1 MREGLIEI
9 CAPVLEEDSY
19 KDSPAHLNPIQ
30 VIEQWRTLIKAPPK
44 VEQSLSFEVM
54 AGQVRVAAER
64 LMEVHHIFGD
74 AELPLTHD
82 VLAQRLIGGFEM
94 IYNDAVYHLRW
105 NANRDNTWSVYYQV
119 RGKEGTEPVGSGK
132 SLDDAVETAVAHRK
146 GDNNEGS

>member
-9 CAPVLEEDSY
+9 CAPVLTEDSY
-19 KDSPAHLNPIQ
+19 KENPAHLNPIQ

-44 VEQSLSFEVM
+44 IEQSLSFEMM

-64 LMEVHHIFGD
+64 LMEVHHIFAG

-94 IYNDAVYHLRW
+94 IYTDAVYHLRW
-105 NANRDNTWSVYYQV
+105 NAHQDHQWAVYYQK
-119 RGKEGTEPVGSGK
+119 RGEQETAPIGAAA
-132 SLDDAVETAVAHRK
+132 SLDDAVAAAVAHRK
-146 GDNNEGS
+146 EDK